1 MRETHNVPEPEQY
14 DIIVVGAGPAG
25 CTVARLL
32 ALRGR
37 RVLLITGP
45 RRRSLVEILPPS
57 SASILERLGIRG
69 EVDGLRPLGR
79 ATTFWCGE
87 ASVADGENSGWVV
100 VRDRFDAFLL
110 EQARNAGV
118 ALARNSRAPKFDVN
132 AGEIE
137 FDGGFAR
144 ARFIVG
150 ATGRSGF
157 MARQLV
163 RYWDP
168 RYKTLALCALWRGS
182 VSMTSHSTFVESY
195 PDGWLSSAPG
205 DSDAQYVYAMVD
217 SDAVRQ
223 DPEQAYRAAI
233 ANTSAFRDMLQHA
246 TLAGAVWPE
255 DASPYRAQIFAQKR
269 WLLAGDSG
277 CFADPLTWA
286 GLERALE
293 SAFTAAAVVDACL
306 RQPDSAEIYARYY
319 DESER
324 RTYADHIRRASE
336 RYAAAAARYSGSF
349 WRDRRYPPPEL
360 ALASLDDLQT
370 GIDALNKS
378 TGIRLR
384 RPEAL
389 EFEQRPVLRG
399 DVLAIATVPT
409 LSGLPPERQ
418 QFEGVSLPDL
428 AALARENHTVAAL
441 TQAYN
446 RTQSP
451 VAERQVRQAIAV
463 LAALGVLVCNS

>member
-1 MRETHNVPEPEQY
+1 MPEPEQY

-45 RRRSLVEILPPS
+45 RRRYFVEVLPPS
-57 SASILERLGIRG
+57 SPAFSRASDSA
-69 EVDGLRPLGR
+69 VKS
-79 ATTFWCGE
+79 TVSVH
-87 ASVADGENSGWVV
+87 SVARQRSGAVRPRWPMERTADGWSSAIGSTRSFSSRREMPGSLG
-100 VRDRFDAFLL
+100 
-110 EQARNAGV
+110 
-118 ALARNSRAPKFDVN
+118 RNSRAPKFDLN

-163 RYWDP
+163 RHWDP
-168 RYKTLALCALWRGS
+168 RYKTLVLCALWRGG
-182 VSMTSHSTFVESY
+182 VSITSRSTFVESY
-195 PDGWLSSAPG
+195 SDGWLSSAPA
-205 DSDAQYVYAMVD
+205 DSDGHYVYAMVD

-233 ANTSAFRDMLQHA
+233 AKTSAFRDMLQDA

-255 DASPYRAQIFAQKR
+255 DASPYRAQYFAQSR

-286 GLERALE
+286 GLERALD
-293 SAFTAAAVVDACL
+293 SAFTAAAVIDACL
-306 RQPDSAEIYARYY
+306 RQPDSAESYARYY

-336 RYAAAAARYSGSF
+336 RYAAAAAHYSGSF

-378 TGIRLR
+378 TDIRLR
-384 RPEAL
+384 SPAVLHFERRPILPGDAF
-389 EFEQRPVLRG
+389 EF
-399 DVLAIATVPT
+399 AAVPA

-418 QFEGVSLPDL
+418 QFEGVSLPEL
-428 AALARENHTVAAL
+428 AALARDNHTPTAL
-441 TQAYN
+441 AQAYN
-446 RTQSP
+446 RTQP
-451 VAERQVRQAIAV
+451 PIAERQIRQALAV